1 MLRLKC
7 SSYES
12 TIDNLEKEKAS
23 LLKVTKIL
31 SSSEDRVPGI
41 ALTLIYSPISK
52 EPTDGSEQTEVSNS
66 RKRKTRKEN
75 RIKQKQAKL

>member
-31 SSSEDRVPGI
+31 SSSEDRVNSDI
-41 ALTLIYSPISK
+41 F
-52 EPTDGSEQTEVSNS
+52 SNQQG
-66 RKRKTRKEN
+66 TN
-75 RIKQKQAKL
+75 